1 MQASNKLLAH
11 SKRACQLMHTTG
23 RRPAQSVRAMS
34 AQAVQN
40 KPVTIAVDGP
50 AASGKG
56 TLSRNLAKELR
67 LAHLDTGAL
76 YRAVGYKTLQAGVP
90 FDDEAR
96 IEQLAQSIEASDL
109 ASPELRSEATG
120 AAASKVS
127 TLMRVRAAVG
137 EFPKQF
143 AENPPPGSSGAVLDG
158 RDVGTVLLP
167 NATLKLFI
175 TASDEV
181 RAQRRLDE
189 LKSRGG
195 NLEGVTFEKVLQDM
209 RERDRRDRERAAA
222 PLKAADDAV
231 IIDTSNMNEAQVM
244 DASIAEV
251 KRACPWLLEQSSVGS
266 SS

>member
-1 MQASNKLLAH
+1 MQAGNKIFAH
-11 SKRACQLMHTTG
+11 TKRACQLMHTTG
-23 RRPAQSVRAMS
+23 RRHTIS
-34 AQAVQN
+34 AQAVQQ

-56 TLSRNLAKELR
+56 TLSRNLAKELS
-67 LAHLDTGAL
+67 LAHLDTGLL
-76 YRAVGYKTLQAGVP
+76 YRAVGYKTLQAGVQ

-127 TLMRVRAAVG
+127 TLLRVRAAVG
-137 EFPKQF
+137 KFPKQF
-143 AENPPPGSSGAVLDG
+143 AENPPDGAAGAVLDG

-167 NATLKLFI
+167 NANLKLFI

-195 NLEGVTFEKVLQDM
+195 HQDEGVTFEKVLQDM
-209 RERDRRDRERAAA
+209 QERDRRDRERAAA

-231 IIDTSNMNEAQVM
+231 IIDTSNMSEAQVM
-244 DASIAEV
+244 KASMAEV
-251 KRACPWLLEQSSVGS
+251 KRVCPWLLEESSVGAS
-266 SS
+266 S